1 MDNLITIQGVRC
13 YIDQNGIAQLSLED
27 ISRGLGFTETAASGN
42 ETIRWRTV
50 KEYLSCFNFIA
61 PCCDGSTEVSKNTF
75 VPENIFYR
83 LAMKAKNETAERFQ
97 VLVADEIL
105 PAIRK
110 HVPEQWKGIT
120 PINTPGGIQEMIA
133 LKGK

>member
-1 MDNLITIQGVRC
+1 MDNLITIKGVRG
-13 YIDQNGIAQLSLED
+13 YIDENGIAQLNLED

-61 PCCDGSTEVSKNTF
+61 PCCDGPTEVSKNTF

-83 LAMKAKNETAERFQ
+83 LER
-97 VLVADEIL
+97 
-105 PAIRK
+105 
-110 HVPEQWKGIT
+110 KGIT
-120 PINTPGGIQEMIA
+120 PINTLCLITCFKSSSI
-133 LKGK
+133 KGWRFFASIKLGDLITPCSVLLVDIFFV